1 MKEGNHLKKHLLALM
16 AVILVAGM
24 AQASTY
30 RTWQAQVPSAPNS
43 NQTVRIW
50 INNDTVPG
58 ETAGVETLI
67 GGNYTRYLGTYDA
80 TGYFGANWRVDIP
93 AQAPGTTVQYQ
104 LFTRNEQIPYT
115 DYGFTGFNWSYNV
128 GGYTR
133 TYTGPTTTY
142 TSTTEVWRAMVV
154 NRNPSSENY
163 GYLYAID
170 TTAKKVKL
178 FAPSSTGSWTTT
190 AKTITL
196 SSGNSPYD
204 LAIGSDST
212 VWMLDNTAMKVESCA
227 DPTTGAPT
235 PTGTVR
241 ITLQTNTTPSP
252 GTAPRT
258 IAVNGTTTTAKVYV
272 GYVTA
277 QYMQSYTITGGGTTS
292 TADWTAAIGYNAYGI
307 TVDGTGAPCA
317 PTPTTGL
324 GVQIRRF
331 NPTTGA
337 LADPSYLANKP
348 AGSLSVTLPDLEF
361 VNEPSYPGGGY
372 FLASYRVNSAAPYK
386 IVVFRYGS
394 DGKYLDGWGTA
405 QAGLPNYSTIE
416 VTAFTNL
423 ASAAAGAWVTAD
435 ISGNIIGRI
444 AGTAAGGDF
453 IRITPSSVAAD
464 YINPNLQTGDVVIS
478 QVYGGGGSTSSTYL
492 NDYVELY
499 NKSANPVNL
508 AGWTLQ
514 YASNTGTTWSSNF
527 TVLSGTIQ
535 PGAYFLVQEGAGGT
549 GIALPTPDLVPSA
562 TNTTTATGL
571 TMSATAGKV
580 ALVSSSA
587 FSSTTTPSG
596 TGLQDFVGYG
606 TATTYEGSGPTP
618 APSVATSVIRNCN
631 NVDTN
636 NNSADFAVCDPP
648 LPRNSSMGT
657 PPLTITGQPTSQ
669 TVCSSDLPAVFTVTA
684 TGVPPISYQWYT
696 GTPGSGTLLSGE
708 TGAYFATSTAGS
720 YYVKVST
727 ACESKDS
734 NGVTLTIKS
743 PATVGTPSASPV
755 ALSAGMSTT
764 VTVDVTPGTDPVS
777 SVTAVVNRT
786 GAVTANLTN
795 TGGNT
800 WTGPVA
806 IPTGA
811 ASGSATITVTAADG
825 TCNNATNAVGV
836 NVNAITAW
844 VADATASPVHSSPV
858 AVNGIVYYGDD
869 LGRLWAYTISATPTA
884 VAGLNPFDTRTKGAG
899 SGAQILGRP
908 LVRIEGGTPF
918 VYVVTSNGYL
928 FKVNATD
935 GTQPWGA
942 PALLLVTA
950 TTVSTTPAVF
960 NTGDSSLPA
969 QDFVFVGAGDG
980 TNAYLYKVRASDGV
994 LADTSIS
1001 LGTDTKSSPA
1011 VGAGSVYIGV
1021 TGGADGV
1028 LRLNPVDLE
1037 ILTNLAAGKTASGA
1051 PFISATTDIG
1061 RPYPVAYV
1069 STDDG
1074 TIYAVNAT
1082 TGALETTFGSGGSV
1096 ALSITPATGLTP
1108 LSSNLFVYGNVLYV
1122 GANDNKV
1129 YAVNSTTG
1137 AVSTFFDAGGS
1148 QKAIKHGVAVDPG
1161 GSGNTGNLV
1170 FGSTDGCFYQIP
1182 LANPVA
1188 YSVFKVTDP
1197 AFYTVSTSPTIDLV
1211 GGYNLAG
1218 DDFSNVN
1225 IFPRF

>member
-24 AQASTY
+24 AQAASY
-30 RTWQAQVPSAPNS
+30 LNYIAQVPAGAPNN
-43 NQTVRIW
+43 NQFVRVW
-50 INNDTVPG
+50 FNSDTAFG
-58 ETAGVETLI
+58 ETVGVEYLI
-67 GGNYTRYLGTYDA
+67 GSTYTKVLGTYD
-80 TGYFGANWRVDIP
+80 TSYSGANWRVDIP
-93 AQAPGTTVQYQ
+93 SQAAGTAVSYQ
-104 LFTRNEQIPYT
+104 GFVRNEGGS
-115 DYGFTGFNWSYNV
+115 DYSFTGFNWN
-128 GGYTR
+128 YTVTSDLR
-133 TYTGPTTTY
+133 YYYGDDWVAPPLTATTNLGVT
-142 TSTTEVWRAMVV
+142 V
-154 NRNPSSENY
+154 NRNASSPYFGYVYVCEVAVERKVKIYRPTASGYEDTGWRVAPSTPASNVPY
-163 GYLYAID
+163 
-170 TTAKKVKL
+170 TAKV
-178 FAPSSTGSWTTT
+178 A
-190 AKTITL
+190 
-196 SSGNSPYD
+196 
-204 LAIGSDST
+204 SDDS
-212 VWMLDNTAMKVESCA
+212 VWLLDINTRKVESAPHPDTGTPTQTTTPRVAIANGAVTVRGFAVTGNNTTAAVYVAFSTNPQPVQRYDVSGATVVTTPTWTSGTVGYNIFDVAIDASGNVCVA
-227 DPTTGAPT
+227 TGSSSALIWRYKASDGTSAGNIAAKPSWFTQTPAVQGLDFINDPT
-235 PTGTVR
+235 
-241 ITLQTNTTPSP
+241 
-252 GTAPRT
+252 
-258 IAVNGTTTTAKVYV
+258 
-272 GYVTA
+272 
-277 QYMQSYTITGGGTTS
+277 
-292 TADWTAAIGYNAYGI
+292 YN
-307 TVDGTGAPCA
+307 
-317 PTPTTGL
+317 
-324 GVQIRRF
+324 
-331 NPTTGA
+331 
-337 LADPSYLANKP
+337 
-348 AGSLSVTLPDLEF
+348 
-361 VNEPSYPGGGY
+361 GGGY
-372 FLASYRVNSAAPYK
+372 FLYGTRAKGTAPYK
-386 IVVFRYGS
+386 LGLLRF
-394 DGKYLDGWGTA
+394 DGNGTYLDGFGPTFTGA
-405 QAGLPNYSTIE
+405 TNYTVMDLPT
-416 VTAFTNL
+416 T
-423 ASAAAGAWVTAD
+423 
-435 ISGNIIGRI
+435 
-444 AGTAAGGDF
+444 
-453 IRITPSSVAAD
+453 
-464 YINPNLQTGDVVIS
+464 QTGVVYVSGDANGNAFLRSIDFSNSGILKYPYSYTKYDAPVAGDLVIS
-478 QVYGGGGSTSSTYL
+478 QAYGGGGNSGSVYK
-492 NDYVELY
+492 NDFLEVY
-499 NKSANPVNL
+499 NKSGKTLNL
-508 AGWTLQ
+508 TGMSLQ
-514 YASNTGTTWSSNF
+514 YASTTGNF
-527 TVLSGTIQ
+527 VAAETALTNGQATLLYGLL
-535 PGAYFLVQEGAGGT
+535 PAGKYALVREAAGAGGT
-549 GIALPTPDLVPSA
+549 TDLPTPDVVGWLA
-562 TNTTTATGL
+562 MGGTGF
-571 TMSATAGKV
+571 KV
-580 ALVSSSA
+580 ALVTDSNGIGA
-587 FSSTTTPSG
+587 VTCPTGATIIDFLGASSTANC
-596 TGLQDFVGYG
+596 YE
-606 TATTYEGSGPTP
+606 TAAAP
-618 APSVATSVIRNCN
+618 APSNTASVIRNCN

-636 NNSADFAVCDPP
+636 NNSADFAVCNPP

-884 VAGLNPFDTRTKGAG
+884 VAGMNPFDTRTKGAG

-935 GTQPWGA
+935 GTQPWAA
-942 PALLLVTA
+942 PVQLLSSA
-950 TTVSTTPAVF
+950 TSVSTTPAVF

-1074 TIYAVNAT
+1074 TIYAANAT